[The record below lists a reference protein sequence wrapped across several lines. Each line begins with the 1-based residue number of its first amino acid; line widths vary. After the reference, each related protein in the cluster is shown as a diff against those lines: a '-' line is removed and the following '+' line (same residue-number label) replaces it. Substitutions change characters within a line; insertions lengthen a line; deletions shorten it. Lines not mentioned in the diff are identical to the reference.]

1 MLESLED
8 ITIKKAEGFMLTQVK
23 RFYREHKMKP
33 QAPKSDDIYIALL
46 GNKLIGALRLCPY
59 ESTWLL
65 RSMCIKTDLRGKG
78 IGHYMLSKLVEI
90 LAEKQ
95 CYCFPYSH
103 LENFYHKIGFEK
115 ITSNDTAEVIEK
127 KYNGYIAN
135 GKKILL
141 MQFKK

>member
-1 MLESLED
+1 MLQ
-8 ITIKKAEGFMLTQVK
+8 QVK

-46 GNKLIGALRLCPY
+46 NNKLVGALRLCPY
-59 ESTWLL
+59 ENTWLL

-78 IGHYMLSKLVEI
+78 IGHFILTELVDT
-90 LAEKQ
+90 LAQKQ

-103 LENFYHKIGFEK
+103 LEKFYEKIGFEK
-115 ITSNDTAEVIEK
+115 IAPHDTDEVIAK
-127 KYNGYIAN
+127 KYNGYLAN

-141 MQFKK
+141 MQFRKNKTGY